1 MSNERAV
8 RASARNGPGARNREA
23 SPVPKRRKED
33 SVVSE
38 ESDVGEVDD
47 VVEGG
52 SSVVEKNTRGIGRL
66 TEQVT
71 ALFKLFNERLPE
83 RKGMSWGGLEYEVE
97 FLFLF
102 LARQ

>member
-1 MSNERAV
+1 M
-8 RASARNGPGARNREA
+8 
-23 SPVPKRRKED
+23 
-33 SVVSE
+33 SE

-52 SSVVEKNTRGIGRL
+52 SSAVEKNTRGIGRL

-83 RKGMSWGGLEYEVE
+83 RKGMSWGGTGV
-97 FLFLF
+97 
-102 LARQ
+102 